1 MLLKLKTVLT
11 FVLLLSSLSSFA
23 CTCGDYISFCD
34 RLSEPYNSSANAL
47 IFIGEATGNCV
58 VYEEE
63 SGELCEVRIDE
74 IINGS
79 IKMLDENENYPVA
92 NTDTTIWIFSDYMCT
107 TPPPSGKNVYAPY
120 PYNGL
125 YLLSIC
131 SENTLSL
138 NTNSGNISGY
148 IYDSDNSQSIPLD
161 EFLEALPSCLPESD
175 CGDFD
180 AWVGI
185 GETGVGVCGAFYST
199 VLLLKG
205 YDFTVN
211 DSFTIIDNISG
222 DTTVTDYSSFVS
234 QEIFIEDQ
242 YSFTVYLTNQP
253 ECSETIEGDCAD
265 CLSKFEFQDFS
276 SEYYTGSSDASSY
289 LDLEPNNLLI
299 QNEFSIGYVYDPLN
313 TGGTFSTTLDVL
325 ANDPCSP
332 DCVLFVDGDAT
343 EVLGQTLH
351 ENDENNAS
359 LTINDDCTITYEA
372 DATGQPG
379 QDFFIYGFL
388 NWQGDTVYAV
398 AEIDINVAVPGVPI
412 DELTFEVSPEII
424 CDKSAGTF
432 SLLFHIDDFSDIVDN
447 FQYRVCDGDWV
458 DVEVSEAP
466 FSFIE
471 IPEVYSEGSEVC
483 IEIRDTDNPDAIFSY
498 LKVVNCFS
506 GDPNQTTFEVYL
518 ETVCDRITK
527 FTSVILVIVD
537 PLATIADNFQY
548 KVCEGD
554 WIDIEDSNSNTL
566 VFEVPES
573 FPEGSPLCIYVRDK
587 DDSETVFSYV
597 LGSANCSTVAIELLS
612 FDGINTVFGNQI
624 DWSTA
629 TEKDNDYF
637 IIEKSFDGNTFN
649 SIARIQSNGDSNIQ
663 QDYQYVDTENTNQ
676 TSYYRL
682 VTVDHFGKREIV
694 SKVVRLQARQSIQ
707 DIILYPLPAKSFIY
721 LNVANDLNEIAEVD
735 IFDASGKLI
744 LQKTFDVQNGQNHL
758 EIDVNDLSNGIYVL
772 NYKTSNG
779 AIVKRFVK

>member
-1 MLLKLKTVLT
+1 MLLKLKNILT
-11 FVLLLSSLSSFA
+11 FILLLSSLSSFA
-23 CTCGDYISFCD
+23 CSCTGYASFCD
-34 RLSEPYNSSANAL
+34 NLLYYSDDTNPL
-47 IFIGEATGNCV
+47 IFIGETTGNCV
-58 VYEEE
+58 
-63 SGELCEVRIDE
+63 SFDILDIGPIFPFGGDLCEVRIDE

-79 IKMLDENENYPVA
+79 IKMLDEIYPVA
-92 NTDTTIWIFSDYMCT
+92 HTDSTIWIYSDNYCYSLS
-107 TPPPSGKNVYAPY
+107 SGKNVYAPSFFGGIY
-120 PYNGL
+120 YSPF
-125 YLLSIC
+125 C
-131 SENTLSL
+131 AENELSL
-138 NTNSGNISGY
+138 DTNSGVVSGY
-148 IYDSDNSQSIPLD
+148 IYDSDNLESIPLED
-161 EFLEALPSCLPESD
+161 FLETLPSCLPD
-175 CGDFD
+175 CGDFN

-185 GETGVGVCGAFYST
+185 NETGVNVCGAFYST

-211 DSFTIIDNISG
+211 DSFTIIDNITG
-222 DTTVTDYSSFVS
+222 DTTVTNYSSFTS
-234 QEIFIEDQ
+234 GEIFIEDQ

-313 TGGTFSTTLDVL
+313 TGSTFSTTLDVL

-343 EVLGQTLH
+343 EVFGQTLH

-372 DATGQPG
+372 DVTGQPG

-388 NWQGDTVYAV
+388 NWQGDTIYAV

-412 DELTFEVSPEII
+412 QGTFEVQVEAI
-424 CDKSAGTF
+424 CDKELGGF
-432 SLLFHIDDFSDIVDN
+432 NLFLIITDPLQPIADN
-447 FQYRVCDGDWV
+447 FQYRLCDGDWV
-458 DVEVSEAP
+458 DIEDPNSTGLVY
-466 FSFIE
+466 E
-471 IPEVYSEGSEVC
+471 IPGFYPDESSFCV
-483 IEIRDTDNPDAIFSY
+483 EIRNKNYPDDIFPYTASS
-498 LKVVNCFS
+498 VNCF
-506 GDPNQTTFEVYL
+506 
-518 ETVCDRITK
+518 K
-527 FTSVILVIVD
+527 FL
-537 PLATIADNFQY
+537 
-548 KVCEGD
+548 
-554 WIDIEDSNSNTL
+554 
-566 VFEVPES
+566 
-573 FPEGSPLCIYVRDK
+573 
-587 DDSETVFSYV
+587 
-597 LGSANCSTVAIELLS
+597 AIELLS
-612 FDGINTVFGNQI
+612 FDGINTASGNQI
-624 DWSTA
+624 NWSTA
-629 TEKDNDYF
+629 TEKDNNYF

-694 SKVVRLQARQSIQ
+694 SKVVRLQPRQFIQ

-721 LNVANDLNEIAEVD
+721 LNVANDLNEIVEVD

-758 EIDVNDLSNGIYVL
+758 EIDVNALSNGIYVL